1 MFYLGYCTVPILKLR
16 KKTLKWHQRYN
27 LTYQYLKIVFSVN
40 RFVIPGPGKI
50 PENWVILEDIAWRQ
64 CVVLYGGYSIMR
76 QNVCEGDMFTCID
89 MHKNSKM
96 RHSISPRKLDRVFA
110 NSKMR
115 HLKCSKILK

>member
-1 MFYLGYCTVPILKLR
+1 MKMNNFKLIIFAILLSGFNSSPITKDTPMKNQSADYDKCLNNVTSQCRKLQ
-16 KKTLKWHQRYN
+16 K
-27 LTYQYLKIVFSVN
+27 
-40 RFVIPGPGKI
+40 
-50 PENWVILEDIAWRQ
+50 
-64 CVVLYGGYSIMR
+64 YGGYSIMR